1 MSAGKGDAE
10 HAKQVAVTG
19 LCLYEGLNEGVP
31 LLDEGAELVT
41 GHVEAVEVSI
51 AVHALDFFD
60 LELDLSPG
68 ILVVLIL
75 QVSESDFENTTTQ
88 AVSGDLCNSQ
98 C

>member
-1 MSAGKGDAE
+1 
-10 HAKQVAVTG
+10 
-19 LCLYEGLNEGVP
+19 
-31 LLDEGAELVT
+31 
-41 GHVEAVEVSI
+41 
-51 AVHALDFFD
+51 